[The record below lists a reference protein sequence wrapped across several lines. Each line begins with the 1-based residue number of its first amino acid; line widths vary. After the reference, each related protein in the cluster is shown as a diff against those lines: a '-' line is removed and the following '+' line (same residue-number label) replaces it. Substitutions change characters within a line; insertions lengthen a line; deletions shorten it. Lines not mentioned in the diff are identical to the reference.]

1 MTQEHDTGVT
11 VFITISG
18 PRHCGNS
25 CRFMRDA
32 QQEVLGRAGGVLHEA
47 KPARCMLGLDPA
59 VLTWDKRRKHFGY
72 RRTRYCRENEQ

>member
-1 MTQEHDTGVT
+1 MTQEHDVGVT
-11 VFITISG
+11 VFVTISG

-32 QQEVLGRAGGVLHEA
+32 KAEIRDKRGLVFYKAEPTSCV
-47 KPARCMLGLDPA
+47 LGLDPA
-59 VLTWDKRRKHFGY
+59 VLTWDKRRKTFGY